1 VIVRSLDHAMP
12 GRLGCGVFLVGC
24 QEFTKLYHP
33 AAILRTSSHEFYTI
47 TLEDAMK
54 ALRLFPKMVI
64 AVGIAFALAGLVAAG
79 AGIYIRSF
87 VVQQLAA
94 QQITTPED
102 ASIPN
107 TPVTGMGTALSMA
120 NIIQHHAAESGK
132 GLTYAQMGRFAVE
145 SGDPAGTNNADEA
158 LKDTNGK
165 PVANQARNTQLTAA
179 SLVTSLSLSAM
190 AIGASYG
197 AIALGVGFTVL
208 GIVIA
213 GLGYALLGLIT
224 PAVAQRF
231 GVQPVA
237 A

>member
-1 VIVRSLDHAMP
+1 MELKEGIMN
-12 GRLGCGVFLVGC
+12 
-24 QEFTKLYHP
+24 
-33 AAILRTSSHEFYTI
+33 
-47 TLEDAMK
+47 

-79 AGIYIRSF
+79 AGIYIRTF
-87 VVQQLAA
+87 VGRQLAA
-94 QQITTPED
+94 QQITTPAD

-107 TPVTGMGTALSMA
+107 ALVTGIATALSMA
-120 NIIQHHAAESGK
+120 DIIQHHAADSSK
-132 GLTYAQMGRFAVE
+132 GLTYAQMGRFAVA
-145 SGDPAGTNNADEA
+145 SGDPAGTNNAEEA
-158 LKDTNGK
+158 VKDASGK

-197 AIALGVGFTVL
+197 AIALGLGFTVL
-208 GIVIA
+208 GIVVA

-224 PAVAQRF
+224 PAVAHRF
-231 GVQPVA
+231 GLQPVA